1 MTERIPV
8 KFRYLAAIHHLTFA
22 IVTLPIVIIPLAF
35 RDNPQ
40 INNLQST
47 IYILMY
53 SIISPVGMPFFSGLL
68 WRLTRRIHP
77 FVDLA
82 GMDTTN
88 YTVNHLIVLVIIL
101 LITFTLCAV
110 SASNTK
116 GSFSGAPFS
125 YTGAILVYCIEAT
138 YFLNSVVCGVFALRG
153 HRFKNDFLCP
163 FTR

>member
-1 MTERIPV
+1 MTDRIPA
-8 KFRYLAAIHHLTFA
+8 KFRYLAAIHHLIFA
-22 IVTLPIVIIPLAF
+22 TVTGSLVIVPLAF

-40 INNLQST
+40 INNLQS
-47 IYILMY
+47 IISILMY
-53 SIISPVGMPFFSGLL
+53 SIISPVGMPLFSGLL
-68 WRLTRRIHP
+68 WRLTHKIHP

-88 YTVNHLIVLVIIL
+88 YAVNHLIVLVIII

-110 SASNTK
+110 S
-116 GSFSGAPFS
+116 SGAPFS

-138 YFLNSVVCGVFALRG
+138 YFINSVVCGVFALRG

>member
-53 SIISPVGMPFFSGLL
+53 SIISPVGMPLFSGLL